1 MDLEGR
7 KEEKEDGHF
16 DLRIFF
22 SKSRDRLIKARP
34 TFIRGLLF
42 IKKKEKKKKINFN
55 RLI

>member
-7 KEEKEDGHF
+7 KKEKEDGHF

-34 TFIRGLLF
+34 TFIRGE
-42 IKKKEKKKKINFN
+42 KKRKKKKINFN